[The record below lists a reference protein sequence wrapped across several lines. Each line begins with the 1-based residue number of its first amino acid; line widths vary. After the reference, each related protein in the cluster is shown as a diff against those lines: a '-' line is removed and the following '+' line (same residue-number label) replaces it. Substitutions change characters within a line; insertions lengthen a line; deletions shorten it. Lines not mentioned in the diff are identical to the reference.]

1 MYMNEALLSWYRRL
15 HVSKVPD
22 LDYSRAKMFLHNR
35 YLCFVV
41 VQCLCPP
48 VIFGLVGNFYLG
60 IVLFGH
66 HCATLP
72 LCFICYLIE
81 PLFS

>member
-35 YLCFVV
+35 YLCLVV
-41 VQCLCPP
+41 LQFLCPP
-48 VIFGLVGNFYLG
+48 VLALLFLGLSHIDDGVSFGILQ
-60 IVLFGH
+60 
-66 HCATLP
+66 C
-72 LCFICYLIE
+72 
-81 PLFS
+81 

>member
-35 YLCFVV
+35 YLCLVV
-41 VQCLCPP
+41 LQFLGPP
-48 VIFGLVGNFYLG
+48 VLVLLFLGLSHIDDFFCVVYCKLWKTKL
-60 IVLFGH
+60 VD
-66 HCATLP
+66 
-72 LCFICYLIE
+72 
-81 PLFS
+81 FS